1 MKAWWRISRSSKSTM
16 SSRRGLAANPQ
27 SAACE
32 GQTYVRFVF
41 ALWYMLMTMW
51 MSQTSWCNQLL
62 PSFMLLFE
70 HCVMMSGYITVVYVN
85 CWSWH
90 VHGSHSVCLLKPGV
104 AKQSKRLQFSS
115 FSNSCALILKFQI
128 LVLLFSTLSLPARD
142 SNSQVANSCALILKF
157 LSSFQPYSQVAKQSK
172 RLQFFVWRSLRD
184 LVSPRREE
192 HSIGLRDHLR
202 EGKSWKRHVLSGLF
216 NGE

>member
-1 MKAWWRISRSSKSTM
+1 M

-51 MSQTSWCNQLL
+51 MSQTSWCNQLI

-70 HCVMMSGYITVVYVN
+70 HCVMMSGYITVVYMN

-104 AKQSKRLQFSS
+104 
-115 FSNSCALILKFQI
+115 
-128 LVLLFSTLSLPARD
+128 T
-142 SNSQVANSCALILKF
+142 VANSCALILMF